1 MDIPNTGTVSIHAGF
16 PNPAT
21 DNDRTSHGLS
31 LDQLLLGRPSSTY
44 LFQLSGYGWSAEGID
59 DGDIAV
65 VDRALGVHTGDL
77 IIAWQ
82 GDDFLLLRA
91 RDLPKHVA
99 PWGVVS
105 AVVHRY
111 RQE

>member
-1 MDIPNTGTVSIHAGF
+1 MDIPTTGVVSVHAGF

-21 DNDRTSHGLS
+21 DNDRTSHSLS

-44 LFQLSGYGWSAEGID
+44 MFQLKGHTWASEGIS
-59 DGDIAV
+59 DGDIAI
-65 VDRALGVHTGDL
+65 VDRILAIQPSDFV
-77 IIAWQ
+77 IAWQ

-91 RDLPKHVA
+91 RNLPKHVA

-105 AVVHRY
+105 AIVHRY
-111 RQE
+111 RQD

>member
-1 MDIPNTGTVSIHAGF
+1 MDIPTNGVSIHAGF

-21 DNDRTSHGLS
+21 DNDRSSHSLS

-44 LFQLSGYGWSAEGID
+44 LFQLKGHAWAADGIA
-59 DGDIAV
+59 DGDIAI
-65 VDRALGVHTGDL
+65 VDRVLAVCPNDFV
-77 IIAWQ
+77 IAWQ

-91 RDLPKHVA
+91 RNLPKQVA

-105 AVVHRY
+105 AIVHRY
-111 RQE
+111 RED

>member
-1 MDIPNTGTVSIHAGF
+1 MDIPTNGVSIHAGF

-21 DNDRTSHGLS
+21 DNDRSSHSLS

-44 LFQLSGYGWSAEGID
+44 LFQLKGHAWLADGIG

-65 VDRALGVHTGDL
+65 VDRVLAVHPHDL
-77 IIAWQ
+77 VIAWQ
-82 GDDFLLLRA
+82 GDDFMLLRA
-91 RDLPKHVA
+91 HRLPKHVA

-105 AVVHRY
+105 AVIHRY
-111 RQE
+111 RQD